1 VKARAAVQ
9 VADRRIEI
17 QHLDVPDV
25 APDHLLL
32 RVEGSGICGSDHE
45 QYAGVLRQSTDLEY
59 PLVPGH
65 EPVGRV
71 AEIGPDAARAFG
83 LAVGD
88 RVAVETYVA
97 CNVCANCVRG
107 LRKFCAQRFIY
118 GYTPTTVGCGLWG
131 GFGEYLLIRPGSLL
145 HRVPDDL
152 SIEDAVLFN
161 PFGAGFEWAVRRAG
175 TQVGDV
181 VLVLGSGQRGLACVV
196 AAREAGAATVV
207 VTGLA
212 SDRAKLDLALDLG
225 ADHAL
230 VVDGDG
236 RVEGGG
242 PVAAAVADLTHGLL
256 ADRVVDTTPIAVGPI
271 ADAVEAVRPGG
282 TVVLAGIKGRRAL
295 EHVYP
300 DRITTKA
307 IDVRGALSVESWGY
321 QQAIRLVASHRY
333 PLERLHTHTLPIEQA
348 AHGIELLAGE
358 VPGETAIH
366 VTIVP

>member
-9 VADRRIEI
+9 VGDRAIEV
-17 QHLDVPDV
+17 QQFEVPDV
-25 APDHLLL
+25 PADHLLL

-59 PLVPGH
+59 PLIPGH

-71 AEIGPDAARAFG
+71 AEIGPEAARAFG

-118 GYTPTTVGCGLWG
+118 GYTATTVGCGLWG

-181 VLVLGSGQRGLACVV
+181 VLVLGCGQRGLACVV
-196 AAREAGAATVV
+196 AAREAGAATVI
-207 VTGLA
+207 VTGLSTDA
-212 SDRAKLDLALDLG
+212 AKLALARDLG

-236 RVEGGG
+236 RVDGSLPLAQVVTE
-242 PVAAAVADLTHGLL
+242 LTHGLL

-271 ADAVEAVRPGG
+271 ADAVDAVRPGG
-282 TVVLAGIKGRRAL
+282 VIVLAGIKGARPL
-295 EHVYP
+295 ERVLP
-300 DRITTKA
+300 DRVITKA

-321 QQAIRLVASHRY
+321 RQVIRLIASRRY

>member
-9 VADRRIEI
+9 VGDRAIEI
-17 QHLDVPDV
+17 QQLEVPDV
-25 APDHLLL
+25 PPGHLLL

-71 AEIGPDAARAFG
+71 AEIGPEAAAAFG

-152 SIEDAVLFN
+152 TIEDAVLFN
-161 PFGAGFEWAVRRAG
+161 PFGAGFEWAVRRAD

-181 VLVLGSGQRGLACVV
+181 VLVLGCGQRGLACVV
-196 AAREAGAATVV
+196 AAREAGASTVI

-212 SDRAKLDLALDLG
+212 SDVAKLALARDLG

-230 VVDGDG
+230 VVDGEG
-236 RVEGGG
+236 RVDGHVPLGS
-242 PVAAAVADLTHGLL
+242 VVDDLTHGRL

-271 ADAVEAVRPGG
+271 ADAVDAVRPGG
-282 TVVLAGIKGRRAL
+282 VIVLAGIKGARPL
-295 EHVYP
+295 VGVLP
-300 DRITTKA
+300 DRVITKA

-333 PLERLHTHTLPIEQA
+333 PLERLHTHTLPIERA

-358 VPGETAIH
+358 VAGETAIH